1 MLSTEQYIGVAALF
15 VIAAS
20 TWFFVVSRP
29 PESISSQQEAEAVWQ
44 EAGQKY
50 QRMLKEQPALR
61 RHKGAMVLPAVSL

>member
-29 PESISSQQEAEAVWQ
+29 PESIPSQQEAEAVWQ
-44 EAGQKY
+44 ARDSLRKDSIA
-50 QRMLKEQPALR
+50 RVNSLKNSMENN
-61 RHKGAMVLPAVSL
+61 